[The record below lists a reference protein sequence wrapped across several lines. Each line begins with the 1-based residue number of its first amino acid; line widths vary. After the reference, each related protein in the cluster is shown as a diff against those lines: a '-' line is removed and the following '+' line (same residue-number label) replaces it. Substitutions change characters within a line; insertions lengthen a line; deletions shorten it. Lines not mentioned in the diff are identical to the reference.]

1 MTKRAGRTAP
11 RMMTNA
17 AQEARSAAERLNTQ
31 VQDALAVFDAPTGD
45 VDEYEAIADRIERTA
60 RDLSVALRDLASR
73 GHAGADEN

>member
-1 MTKRAGRTAP
+1 
-11 RMMTNA
+11 MMTNA

-31 VQDALAVFDAPTGD
+31 VQDALAVFNAPTGD

-73 GHAGADEN
+73 GRTSADEN